1 VSILDNTVGREV
13 AEVVVELLVVE
24 VPELVEEVDPVELA
38 LDAELLWTELLELET
53 VDDDVLERDVPE
65 EVLVDELV
73 DDLLVPVDDVV
84 AVPSGHLVRNACHEG
99 YFVLLQISESVLAF
113 EEFL

>member
-1 VSILDNTVGREV
+1 MSILDNTVGREV

-38 LDAELLWTELLELET
+38 LDVELLWTELLELET

-84 AVPSGHLVRNACHEG
+84 AVPSGHLIRNASHEG
-99 YFVLLQISESVLAF
+99 IFVLLQISESVLAY
-113 EEFL
+113 EEFP